1 MVPKPKRE
9 KSIIVR
15 LLVLGVSVYM
25 IITLSSLFGQLSK
38 KRAELMERQDV
49 LANMQLELDD
59 LKTLLDEGTD
69 NQIIEKAARERL
81 GYVFSDEEVFLDI
94 SGS

>member
-1 MVPKPKRE
+1 MAPKPKRE

-38 KRAELMERQDV
+38 KRAELVEKQEV

-81 GYVFSDEEVFLDI
+81 GYVFSNEEVFLDI

>member
-1 MVPKPKRE
+1 MAPKNKQE

-25 IITLSSLFGQLSK
+25 IITLASLFGQLNQ
-38 KRAELMERQDV
+38 KRVELNERQEV

-59 LKTLLDEGTD
+59 LKTLLNEGTD